1 MIDTNHF
8 KKILTK
14 RRKEIVGLLEQ
25 IEDKLDDLKDPDV
38 EERATEREDDE
49 VMELQG
55 NSGLKEL
62 EAIDH
67 ALKRIEFGV
76 FGICIICNEPISKE
90 RLEAV
95 PHATKC
101 RKCM

>member
-1 MIDTNHF
+1 MDTDRF
-8 KKILTK
+8 KKKLTK
-14 RRKEIVGLLEQ
+14 RRKEIVALLAH
-25 IEDKLDDLKDPDV
+25 IADKLDDPKDPDV

-62 EAIDH
+62 TAIDH
-67 ALKRIEFGV
+67 ALNRIKVGTY
-76 FGICIICNEPISKE
+76 GICIVCGEPISEE

-101 RKCM
+101 QKCI